1 MTGTDLIPFDFHGD
15 RLMLVDHNG
24 QPHVVLKT
32 ALDALGLDY
41 PTQYTKL
48 RRRSWAT
55 VGQCPTV
62 AADGR
67 TRDMVTVDV
76 RTFLMLLATV
86 DEHRVAAD
94 VKPKLVMYQAEVAD
108 AIEAYWTKGG
118 AINPRASAEQLDE
131 IRRQAE
137 VLEALRNVVDP
148 GWLDAKGRILA
159 ARALGDTPQLDPAS
173 KPLTVSVYLGERGV
187 KGKQAKAVAPMFGK
201 RLKASYVDVFGVDPP
216 SIEDVVGRHTVR
228 VAQYQEQHRY
238 LFDQVWAKHFSGVAS

>member
-1 MTGTDLIPFDFHGD
+1 MGDALIPFDFHGD
-15 RLMLVDHNG
+15 HLYLVNEDG
-24 QPHVVLKT
+24 QPFIVLKP

-55 VGQCPTV
+55 VGQSPTV
-62 AADGR
+62 AGDGK
-67 TRDMVTVDV
+67 TRDMVTVNV
-76 RTFLMLLATV
+76 RTFLMLLATI

-131 IRRQAE
+131 IRKQAE
-137 VLEALRNVVDP
+137 VLEALRNVVDA

-159 ARALGDTPQLDPAS
+159 ARALGETPELDQS
-173 KPLTVSVYLGERGV
+173 TKPLTVSIYLAERGV
-187 KGKQAKAVAPMFGK
+187 KGKKLDSIGPAFGK
-201 RLKASYVDVFGVDPP
+201 RLKALYVATFEVDPP
-216 SIEDVVGRHTVR
+216 SIEDVVKRHTVQ

-238 LFDQVWAKHFSGVAS
+238 LFDQIWSRYYEGASA